1 MIPKKI
7 VVWDS
12 FPLTFNGKIDR
23 KRIDEN
29 YSIEEMQKHMEGMS
43 VDNNSANE
51 LLLMWRE
58 ALHNSEIQLQDKKSK
73 NPTEQVRKTKD
84 KKDMA
89 RMRRS
94 SEQTLEYKIE
104 QAEAKV
110 AKTKEAHE
118 KAVDELKKLYDI
130 RMAYQRDELLK
141 AMKNSSRS
149 YGEILAFITSGE
161 TSEDE

>member
-1 MIPKKI
+1 MYGI
-7 VVWDS
+7 
-12 FPLTFNGKIDR
+12 
-23 KRIDEN
+23 KR
-29 YSIEEMQKHMEGMS
+29 
-43 VDNNSANE
+43 
-51 LLLMWRE
+51 
-58 ALHNSEIQLQDKKSK
+58 KKSK

-130 RMAYQRDELLK
+130 RMASTELGASAELRGLD
-141 AMKNSSRS
+141 SSNPRS
-149 YGEILAFITSGE
+149 CIYNIGFTYKDILAILGFVLGCIGVMLGVRTWLS
-161 TSEDE
+161 